1 MKIQQV
7 ANGQRVALFLLSK
20 SIRARVLYH
29 GATSADGAV
38 PRLGIYIDGHKATE
52 LTVPGQNVLVEGHQ
66 LEVESTGGAAVVGL
80 DTTPDASPAPTP
92 GPGPSPAPTPPSPAP
107 TPSGSAKVTATIQ
120 NQSTEIKATGGKNIK
135 VSGVVTIAPAAFL
148 PGQAFLSVQV
158 SKHGQITD
166 AGGESSA
173 IVDTTLDTIEFETGL
188 VRPEH
193 VLDIVLTVIASD
205 GTTAVA
211 TKTIKTTS

>member
-1 MKIQQV
+1 M
-7 ANGQRVALFLLSK
+7 
-20 SIRARVLYH
+20 
-29 GATSADGAV
+29 
-38 PRLGIYIDGHKATE
+38 
-52 LTVPGQNVLVEGHQ
+52 
-66 LEVESTGGAAVVGL
+66 
-80 DTTPDASPAPTP
+80 
-92 GPGPSPAPTPPSPAP
+92 
-107 TPSGSAKVTATIQ
+107 
-120 NQSTEIKATGGKNIK
+120 
-135 VSGVVTIAPAAFL
+135 SGVVTIAPAAFL